1 MKERFLF
8 VVCLLTGLLTGWG
21 QQTPSNLKIA
31 REFEA
36 RLAAEALPA
45 GATAFD
51 FDAGGRLWVVA
62 PDAKSEFYTGPAKTS
77 QVLVYEV
84 RDGQVTAPQTF
95 GNYLKPITS
104 FVFYRDGIIAAQGP
118 NIVWLRDKNQ
128 NGSVDVQ
135 ELIYSGF
142 GTNDPSG
149 MVDNLRWG
157 LDGWVYAAQNNR
169 VVSGEIINKEG
180 EKLGSVGC
188 SVFRFR
194 PDGKGVE
201 KVAYSRGRISG
212 LDIAWDGEVFFTQAR
227 SPHLQH
233 IMMEECYLERGRL
246 AKTTSSKAVEDHRT
260 LFPPGVEAVDGMTA
274 IGERARNVTG
284 LAIYDGGMWPLK
296 YNGCH
301 FFAEPT
307 MHLVHEDIVSPIVE
321 GLGYEATRRQEEEF
335 ITADATFHPKHLQ
348 VGPDGAL
355 YILDGGSEGKSAKLW
370 RIQHHYA
377 QKMGAEN
384 PATPEELLKRLEH
397 PNKLV
402 RMGASRLIMEQQP
415 QELIP
420 GLSNLLHTARLPY
433 TRLHALWGLY
443 HLGALSESN
452 MIAAV
457 ADKHP
462 AVQKNAF
469 RVVLDYP
476 SAADSGLE
484 KALIKVLGK
493 EMDDRSK
500 LRAIL
505 AFGKP
510 GLTKEGRGALM
521 KASADFK
528 NLWAR
533 SAALGVL
540 KNTPMESLKAAFSSE
555 KADSLKDFVGIIAA
569 DIAFSDNKKLAKD
582 IVLMLGAPKGAPG
595 DPLKGAILSSFGQHL
610 SPDFVPEWSEDL
622 GKALKA
628 LISSQSHTVRYAAL
642 PVAVHWDKEGA
653 IASRI
658 QSAKKEFFADI
669 DSKKLNDDNRSKLVV
684 GLMRIPAW
692 QKDVIPMLDK
702 LLDTKMG
709 EPIQKLLL
717 SELANA
723 EHPSGTAVILRRYP
737 KIAAE
742 NRGLALYPLLRRPE
756 GCKALLAQIGQ
767 KGFAPQEL
775 GAHVLDVLVHYPD
788 PEVSAAAKAV
798 IEKAKASDF
807 TSSSLLARM
816 EEKSDPKKGK
826 EHFQRNCGFCHK
838 VGSDGKEKDIGP
850 DVSFLALRPTDKW
863 LQTVLETAGPS
874 AEAERVCYVTTR
886 DGEIL
891 FGTVLRQTVDGLLL
905 RNWQEE
911 CEIRTSKISQIQ
923 PTNFSLMPES
933 LNVLPVETLRDIAGY
948 IKSAVKKGS

>member
-1 MKERFLF
+1 M
-8 VVCLLTGLLTGWG
+8 VCLVSGVLTGWA
-21 QQTPSNLKIA
+21 QQNASNLNA
-31 REFEA
+31 PREFEV
-36 RLAAEALPA
+36 RPAAEALPA

-51 FDAGGRLWVVA
+51 FDAAGRLWVVA
-62 PDAKSEFYTGPAKTS
+62 PDEKSEFYTGPAKTS
-77 QVLVYEV
+77 QVLVYEF
-84 RDGQVTAPQTF
+84 RDGQASAPKTF
-95 GNYLKPITS
+95 ANYLKPITS

-135 ELIYSGF
+135 ELVYSGF

-157 LDGWVYAAQNNR
+157 LDGWIYGAQNNR
-169 VVSGEIINKEG
+169 TVSAEITNKDG

-212 LDIAWDGEVFFTQAR
+212 LDIAWDGEIFFTQAR
-227 SPHLQH
+227 GPHLQH
-233 IMMEECYLERGRL
+233 IMLEECYLERGRL
-246 AKTTSSKAVEDHRT
+246 AKTTSSKAIEDHRT
-260 LFPPGVEAVDGMTA
+260 LFPATAEMAAGVGP
-274 IGERARNVTG
+274 IGERARNVAG

-296 YNGCH
+296 YNECQ

-307 MHLVHEDIVSPIVE
+307 MHVVHEDIITPLVE
-321 GLGYEATRRQEEEF
+321 GLGYDATRRQENEF
-335 ITADATFHPKHLQ
+335 ITADATFHPRHLQ
-348 VGPDGAL
+348 IGPDGAL
-355 YILDGGSEGKSAKLW
+355 YILDAGTEGKAKLW
-370 RIQHHYA
+370 RVQHRYA
-377 QKMGAEN
+377 QKPNLENLAGAS
-384 PATPEELLKRLEH
+384 PEELLKRLEH

-402 RMGASRLIMEQQP
+402 RMGASRLIMEGQNP
-415 QELIP
+415 ELIR

-443 HLGALSESN
+443 HLGGLSESN

-457 ADKHP
+457 ADRHP

-469 RVVLDYP
+469 RIVLDYQ
-476 SAADSGLE
+476 ADADSGLE

-493 EMDDRSK
+493 EMDNRSK

-510 GLTKEGRGALM
+510 SLTKEGRGALM

-528 NLWAR
+528 DTWAR

-569 DIAFSDNKKLAKD
+569 DIAYSENKKLAKEV
-582 IVLMLGAPKGAPG
+582 VLMLGAPKGAPG
-595 DPLKGAILSSFGQHL
+595 DPLKGAILSSFGEHL
-610 SPDFVPEWSEDL
+610 TPGFVPEWSEDL
-622 GKALKA
+622 GKALRA
-628 LISSQSHTVRYAAL
+628 LINSQSHTVRYAAL
-642 PVAVHWDKEGA
+642 PIAVHWDKEGA
-653 IASRI
+653 LATKI
-658 QSAKKEFFADI
+658 QSARKDFFADI
-669 DSKKLNDDNRSKLVV
+669 ESRKLNDDNRSKLIV

-692 QKDVIPMLDK
+692 QKDVIPMIDK

-723 EHPSGTAVILRRYP
+723 EHPSGATVILRRYP

-742 NRGLALYPLLRRPE
+742 NRGLALYPLLRSPE
-756 GCKALLAQIGQ
+756 GCKALLAEVGK
-767 KGFAPQEL
+767 KGFSPQEL
-775 GAHVLDVLVHYPD
+775 GAHVLDVLVHYPE
-788 PEVSAAAKAV
+788 PEVSAKAKEV
-798 IEKAKASDF
+798 LEKAKATD
-807 TSSSLLARM
+807 LASASIAVEM
-816 EEKSDPKKGK
+816 DKTGDSKKGK

-838 VGSDGKEKDIGP
+838 VGFDGKEKDIGP
-850 DVSFLALRPTDKW
+850 DVSFLALRSADKW
-863 LQTVLETAGPS
+863 LQSVLEHSGPS
-874 AEAERVCYVTTR
+874 AEAERVCFVTTR
-886 DGEIL
+886 GGEVF

-911 CEIRTSKISQIQ
+911 REIRASEIRQIQ

-933 LNVLPVETLRDIAGY
+933 LNVLQVETLRDIAAY
-948 IKSAVKKGS
+948 IKSSVKKGS